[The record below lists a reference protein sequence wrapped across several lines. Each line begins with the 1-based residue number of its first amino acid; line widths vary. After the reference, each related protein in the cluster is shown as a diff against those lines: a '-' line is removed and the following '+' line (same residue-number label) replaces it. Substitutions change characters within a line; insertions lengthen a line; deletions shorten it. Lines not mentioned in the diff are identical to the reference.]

1 MPDLETIIEN
11 ILRVCAESGI
21 WGYFIVGLLIAIENI
36 FPPIPSEVILGF
48 GGMLTAQ
55 KAMVPW
61 AMVLAATLGAYAGAI
76 LLYLVG
82 RFFDE
87 ARLTR
92 ILNGKIGKILRL
104 KGEDVAKAVR
114 WFERR
119 GELSVLICRC
129 VPIVRS
135 LISIPAGTCHM
146 NFAKFTAYTI
156 VGSAAWNTLLVFLG
170 NLLGENW
177 KVILHYLDVYK
188 WVVAAI
194 LAVLLAAFVVYHFF
208 LKNKRKKGNDGT
220 DEKK

>member
-1 MPDLETIIEN
+1 MPDLEAIIEN
-11 ILRVCAESGI
+11 ILSFCAGSGI
-21 WGYFIVGLLIAIENI
+21 WGYVIVALLIAIENI

-82 RFFDE
+82 RFFNED
-87 ARLTR
+87 RLTR
-92 ILNGKIGKILRL
+92 ILDGKIGKILRL
-104 KGEDVAKAVR
+104 KGEDVAKAVK

-119 GELSVLICRC
+119 GEISVLVCRC

-135 LISIPAGTCHM
+135 LISIPAGTCRM
-146 NFAKFTAYTI
+146 NFIKFTAYTL
-156 VGSAAWNTLLVFLG
+156 VGSAVWNTVLVFLG

-177 KVILHYLDVYK
+177 KVILGYLDMYQ
-188 WVVAAI
+188 WAVAAI
-194 LAVLLAAFVVYHFF
+194 IVVIFAAFVVYHFF
-208 LKNKRKKGNDGT
+208 LKNKIKNRKS
-220 DEKK
+220 EKKD

>member
-1 MPDLETIIEN
+1 MPDFESMIES

-55 KAMVPW
+55 KEMVPW

-76 LLYLVG
+76 LLYLAG
-82 RFFDE
+82 RFFNE
-87 ARLTR
+87 ARLAR
-92 ILNGKIGKILRL
+92 ILDGKIGKILRL
-104 KGEDVAKAVR
+104 KGEDVAKAVK
-114 WFERR
+114 WFERK
-119 GELSVLICRC
+119 GEASVLVCRC

-146 NFAKFTAYTI
+146 NFAKFSIYTL

-177 KVILHYLDVYK
+177 RVILRYLDLYK

-194 LAVLLAAFVVYHFF
+194 ILAVFAAFVVSHFF
-208 LKNKRKKGNDGT
+208 LKSKSK
-220 DEKK
+220 EKQ